1 LADRVLF
8 EGELPSLRMPA
19 FFREMDVLVL
29 PSRSQPNW
37 IEQFGRVLIEA
48 MACGVVVLGSDCGEI
63 PNVIGDAGLIFPE
76 WNDYVLRER
85 LEQLMRDP
93 DLWSELARRGR
104 ERVLTHFTQAQIAA
118 QTVAVY
124 RKMVNL

>member
-1 LADRVLF
+1 
-8 EGELPSLRMPA
+8 M
-19 FFREMDVLVL
+19 LVL